1 MLAYLFW
8 HWPRD
13 DVDVETYERNLAGFH
28 EALMAAPSDGL
39 RGSATFRVEG
49 ATWVGSEPHAY
60 EDWYLL
66 DGSFALDLLNEAA
79 VSGSRQQPHDEAA
92 RAAAGGAGGLY
103 HLKSGEP
110 EVAGL
115 RFAAW
120 LTKPPNTDYR
130 DFYALLEPWTDR
142 PGSSLWRRQMVL
154 GPAPEFCLL
163 GVERL
168 QFPGSLEPVGVEREL
183 VWPSAPPPRA
193 RGPAMG

>member
-1 MLAYLFW
+1 VLAYLFW

-13 DVDVETYERNLAGFH
+13 DIDTETYERSLAAFH

-39 RGSATFRVEG
+39 RGSATFRIEG
-49 ATWVGSEPHAY
+49 ATWVGPVPRAY

-79 VSGSRQQPHDEAA
+79 VSGSRRGPHDDAA

-103 HLKSGEP
+103 QLKSGEP
-110 EVAGL
+110 EVAGA
-115 RFAAW
+115 RFVAW
-120 LTKPPNTDYR
+120 LTKPPDTDYQ
-130 DFYALLEPWTDR
+130 DFYALLEPWTGQ
-142 PGSSLWRRQMVL
+142 PGRSLWRRQMVL

-168 QFPGSLEPVGVEREL
+168 RFPASLEPVGVEREL
-183 VWPSAPPPRA
+183 IWR
-193 RGPAMG
+193 R